1 MVSQRL
7 FMVDSKVSILSGK
20 VLKIEPFD
28 EVGLHMLSTHLKSVV
43 EAVGVYRTH
52 AEEGPGVYFFVVVLE
67 GTRRRRSS
75 YKRKRRLEGP
85 SFVYY
90 NIVHH

>member
-7 FMVDSKVSILSGK
+7 FMADSKVSILSGK

-43 EAVGVYRTH
+43 EA
-52 AEEGPGVYFFVVVLE
+52 E
-67 GTRRRRSS
+67 
-75 YKRKRRLEGP
+75 
-85 SFVYY
+85 
-90 NIVHH
+90 